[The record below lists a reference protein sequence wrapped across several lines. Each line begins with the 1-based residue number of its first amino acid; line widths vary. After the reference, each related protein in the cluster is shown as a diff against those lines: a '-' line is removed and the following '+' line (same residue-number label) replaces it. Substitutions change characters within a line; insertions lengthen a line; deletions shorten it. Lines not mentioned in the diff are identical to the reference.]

1 MMTSLAEHTSAHL
14 PGIVVDDQLC
24 PTIRVQHRWRFA
36 MNNQLPECFRSL
48 DDQQWL
54 DILIRSIEEREIDG
68 VKFPGFPDQ
77 AVQTSFVGSANEPT
91 LREAFNFY
99 CLIKDYAAALG
110 MPIGEDRRFVDFG
123 MGWGRFLRFFWKD
136 VNVSNLYGCD
146 VDPDIIQTAR
156 DLGVPGNLDRL
167 YAFGKLPYPDG
178 FLHGGMAYSVF
189 THLPEQVH
197 RHWLLELARVM
208 QSGAVFS
215 FTVEP
220 RRFFDFIE
228 SVPDETS
235 NHWHWALHA
244 HAAGADDFRTS
255 YDRGEFVYI
264 PSGGGGDFRGPEVYG
279 EAIVPL
285 SYIRA
290 NWMPYFAIRAH
301 IDDPN
306 RFWQAVVV
314 VQRI

>member
-1 MMTSLAEHTSAHL
+1 
-14 PGIVVDDQLC
+14 
-24 PTIRVQHRWRFA
+24 
-36 MNNQLPECFRSL
+36 MNNQLPERIRSL

-54 DILIRSIEEREIDG
+54 DLLIRSIEEREIDG
-68 VKFPGFPDQ
+68 VRFPGFPDQ
-77 AVQTSFVGSANEPT
+77 AVQTGFVGSANEPT
-91 LREAFNFY
+91 LREAFSFY
-99 CLIKDYAAALG
+99 CLVKDYATALG
-110 MPIGEDRRFVDFG
+110 MPIGEDRRFLDFG
-123 MGWGRFLRFFWKD
+123 MGWGRFLRFLWKD
-136 VNVSNLYGCD
+136 VSASNLYGCD
-146 VDPDIIQTAR
+146 VVPEIIQIAR

-208 QSGAVFS
+208 QPGAVFS

-220 RRFFDFIE
+220 RRFIDFIE

-235 NHWHWALHA
+235 HPWHRSLHA
-244 HAAGADDFRTS
+244 YAAGANEFRTI
-255 YDRGEFVYI
+255 YDSGQVVYL
-264 PSGGGGDFRGPEVYG
+264 PTGGGDFRGAEVYG
-279 EAIVPL
+279 DAIVPL
-285 SYIRA
+285 SYIEA
-290 NWMPYFAIRAH
+290 NWAPYFGVRAY

-314 VQRI
+314 AQRI